1 MISEYFIL
9 ALNNLRKRKLRS
21 ALTVLGIVIAVV
33 SIFVLISLS
42 LGLKF
47 AVAEQFR
54 TLGTDKIFIYPRAS
68 LAGPG
73 SGGPVEMSI
82 EDVKVVEKVSG
93 VKAVSY
99 SVAAPAKIIFEGEV
113 RFFTVIGYPFENAE
127 VFMESGAYDAEE
139 GRVLEEGDEGHV
151 MIGNHYKHNKL
162 FDEPI
167 GVRDN
172 LNIQGND
179 FEVQAILEPI
189 GNPGDDRLIYMSLE
203 EMREIFKIPN
213 RIDFII
219 VQIEAGQNIKR
230 AGEKIEK
237 KLFSLRDVDEETRDF
252 TIQTP
257 EELLNSFSGVLDIVT
272 GFLLAVAGI
281 SLLVG
286 GIGIANTMYTSVLER
301 TKEIGVMKA
310 IGARNRDISSIFI
323 LEAGFLGMVGGSLG
337 VLLGWII
344 AEGIE
349 FIAVKQFGTTLLQT
363 QTPLILFIGCL
374 GFAFVSGM
382 FFGAL
387 PAIRAGKMRGVD
399 SLRHE

>member
-1 MISEYFIL
+1 MRSEYFIL

-21 ALTVLGIVIAVV
+21 ALTVLGVVIAVV

-73 SGGPVEMSI
+73 SGGPIELSI
-82 EDVKVVEKVSG
+82 EDVKVIEKVSG
-93 VKAVSY
+93 VRGVSY
-99 SVAAPAKIIFEGEV
+99 SVAAPAKIIFDGDL
-113 RFFTVIGYPFENAE
+113 RFFTVVGYPFENADI
-127 VFMESGAYDAEE
+127 FIESGAYEAEE
-139 GRVLEEGDEGHV
+139 GRVLKTGDDGHV
-151 MIGNHYKHNKL
+151 MIGNHYKHNQL

-172 LNIQGND
+172 LNIQGKN

-189 GNPGDDRLIYMSLE
+189 GNPGDDRLVYMSLE
-203 EMREIFKIPN
+203 EMRELFKIPN

-219 VQIEAGQNIKR
+219 VQIESGQDIKR
-230 AGEKIEK
+230 VAEKIDK
-237 KLFSLRDVDEETRDF
+237 KLMSSRDVVEETRDF
-252 TIQTP
+252 NIQTP
-257 EELLNSFSGVLDIVT
+257 EELLDSFSGVLNIIT

-323 LEAGFLGMVGGSLG
+323 LEAGFLGMIGGILG
-337 VLLGWII
+337 IIFGYVI

-363 QTPLILFIGCL
+363 QTPPLLFIGCL
-374 GFAFVSGM
+374 SFAFASGM
-382 FFGAL
+382 IFGVL
-387 PAIRAGKMRGVD
+387 PAIRAGKLKVAD